1 MKFIFSAWISLG
13 HIYTCFK
20 FQPFLSVLN
29 LPTRCLKMA
38 KIHILRFWAEVEK
51 NVKHVEIVRLNNYS
65 FQNLTLILKNYTS
78 SSENDFELVR

>member
-1 MKFIFSAWISLG
+1 
-13 HIYTCFK
+13 
-20 FQPFLSVLN
+20 
-29 LPTRCLKMA
+29 MA

-78 SSENDFELVR
+78 TSEKDFELVR